1 KEVFGEWLG
10 FFERAGFA
18 VTFFD
23 VEILAAFRAIF
34 KQRPSEPV
42 CIVDI
47 GAAFTVIAIF
57 NSEGLQYIYS
67 LKTAGNIMTAAI
79 ADAFGIS
86 EKEAEDRKI
95 SMGMLGQE
103 GKLFSVLEKSFWPV
117 IESIRTSLTG
127 FQERF
132 GREPNEIVL
141 IGGGSEVNGLV
152 PYIQA
157 QFTRSVRK
165 GTSFIQEGDHMPLRY
180 IEAIGLALRGLE
192 REEDQKD
199 PVMLSKTALSTSIPT
214 VLAVHG
220 EKRLEKKE
228 EKMIPLEAVMAT
240 PHEIVTIRKFRF
252 EKKVLIMILVAGVG
266 LILLAWWFR
275 EYERA
280 WWNRRFPRDVGLTQE
295 SVSPGQAQK
304 TLQSFSVK
312 VPVALDEAG
321 NNREAIQ
328 ARMVTDIIVAVK
340 GDGEE
345 ETIARSLVKVRSR
358 LTREETVW
366 VAPLFAVSEKK
377 PVKTGSRTFQWLV
390 YNEKQADDFLVREAE
405 RVGNLY
411 DYSLRGIEKLA
422 LAPTDNPLLFYLT
435 GKVTVFADVV
445 VRESQ

>member
-1 KEVFGEWLG
+1 
-10 FFERAGFA
+10 
-18 VTFFD
+18 
-23 VEILAAFRAIF
+23 
-34 KQRPSEPV
+34 
-42 CIVDI
+42 
-47 GAAFTVIAIF
+47 
-57 NSEGLQYIYS
+57 
-67 LKTAGNIMTAAI
+67 
-79 ADAFGIS
+79 
-86 EKEAEDRKI
+86 
-95 SMGMLGQE
+95 
-103 GKLFSVLEKSFWPV
+103 
-117 IESIRTSLTG
+117 
-127 FQERF
+127 
-132 GREPNEIVL
+132 
-141 IGGGSEVNGLV
+141 
-152 PYIQA
+152 
-157 QFTRSVRK
+157 
-165 GTSFIQEGDHMPLRY
+165 MPLRY

-199 PVMLSKTALSTSIPT
+199 PVMLSKTALSGAIPT
-214 VLAVHG
+214 VLAVYG

-228 EKMIPLEAVMAT
+228 EKMISLEAVMAT

-328 ARMVTDIIVAVK
+328 ARMVTDIIEAVK

-422 LAPTDNPLLFYLT
+422 LAPTDNSLLFYLT

-445 VRESQ
+445 VQESQ